1 MNERLAH
8 FFDFNP
14 SGAFLSSM
22 IVMILVV
29 ILMVIVGIK
38 AHRQDPLKP
47 SKGLLMWAEFL
58 YEKVGGWMKS
68 NMGEGWESFTAYF
81 MALWSYL
88 FIAFI
93 WSLTGLPSI
102 IDNTFAPLALALVMW
117 VLIQKTAIKFTKIHY
132 LHRYVEPIFV
142 FLPINI
148 ISQLAPILSTTFR
161 MFGNALSG
169 TIIIAL
175 VQFAL
180 NGISDTLFS
189 FMGAGLS
196 SIWLSPIPTAV
207 LNLYF
212 GLFSGFIQTL
222 VFCSL
227 NAIWISNERPE
238 EAMGTESQ
246 ALRGPAEKKAI

>member
-1 MNERLAH
+1 MNERMET
-8 FFDFNP
+8 FFVFNP
-14 SGAFLSSM
+14 SGALISSLT
-22 IVMILVV
+22 VMVLVA
-29 ILMVIVGIK
+29 ILMTIVGIM
-38 AHRQDPLKP
+38 ARRQDPLKP
-47 SKGLLMWAEFL
+47 SKGLLMFAEFL
-58 YEKVGGWMKS
+58 YEKVTNWMKA
-68 NMGEGWESFTAYF
+68 NMGEGWESFTGYF

-93 WSLTGLPSI
+93 WGLTGLPSI
-102 IDNTFAPLALALVMW
+102 MDNLFVPLSLALVMW
-117 VLIQKTAIKFTKIHY
+117 FLIQKTALKFTRMHY
-132 LHRYVEPIFV
+132 FHRYIEPIFV

-148 ISQLAPILSTTFR
+148 ISQLAPIISTTFR
-161 MFGNALSG
+161 MFGNAISG

-180 NGISDTLFS
+180 NGLSSTIFG

-196 SIWLSPIPTAV
+196 SIWLSPIPTGV

-227 NAIWISNERPE
+227 NAVWIANERPE
-238 EAMGTESQ
+238 QAMGIESQ
-246 ALRGPAEKKAI
+246 ALRGPAESKAI